1 MIEFADLRG
10 LPVFDGVSD
19 ETLNRVVAHVADV
32 RVDEGQWLVREG
44 ESPVFY
50 VLLSGT
56 FDLMKRYPDGMRR
69 LAVREDPGDYLGELP
84 IVFGT
89 PFFAGARGDDARCAS
104 RASTARSSACSCAS
118 PRRSATG
125 WWRASRSASRDSR
138 RRRPA
143 RSGSRS

>member
-1 MIEFADLRG
+1 MIELADLRD
-10 LPVFDGVSD
+10 LPVFEGVSD

-44 ESPVFY
+44 ESAAFY

-69 LAVREDPGDYLGELP
+69 LAVREDPGDFLGELP

-89 PFFAGARGDDARCAS
+89 PFFAGARASDCAAR
-104 RASTARSSACSCAS
+104 RAHRPPAVRPARARVPGLQRPA
-118 PRRSATG
+118 RRDH
-125 WWRASRSASRDSR
+125 RRSASRASR